1 MADLRYT
8 LVQTSAVN
16 VPGAAGATFN
26 SGINIP
32 GGAVDEI
39 IIRIQGTM
47 NAVGDL
53 AADMGSIVNSLR
65 IVLNG
70 ETFYDFRSNFSTN
83 ATVGA
88 SANSVFLNA
97 MGAGRSVD
105 VNQST
110 TVRDYFMRIP
120 VGRNI
125 PSGVSRLEYTI
136 QYNAL
141 GGAFATPSIEWW
153 MRYNPAMQNTVT
165 VGAAT
170 SFLSS
175 GAAGGVTEQVAVRVP
190 QNVPGVLAG
199 IMIQGGTPADTMT
212 GCRVISQSDYTID
225 TDYWR
230 MLGGDLRNGILYAQ
244 PAAAVA
250 QGLLTFSQAS
260 LGNLFVPL
268 FNLSL
273 QDDLRLQ
280 ITTVLAET
288 FTFTPVIVSAIAGK
302 PQPAAVQTQAV
313 PTSVSK
319 AILAVS
325 DAQA

>member
-1 MADLRYT
+1 MSLRYT
-8 LVQTSAVN
+8 LVETSTVN
-16 VPGAAGATFN
+16 VPGAAGATYNAGFN
-26 SGINIP
+26 VP

-53 AADMGSIVNSLR
+53 ASDTGSIIAALR
-65 IVLNG
+65 VVLNG
-70 ETFYDFRSNFSTN
+70 ETFFDFRNNFGSN
-83 ATVGA
+83 ATTGA
-88 SANSVFLNA
+88 SATSVFMNA
-97 MGAGRSVD
+97 MGAGRSQD
-105 VNQST
+105 VNSST
-110 TVRDYFMRIP
+110 TVRDYYLRVP

-125 PSGVSRLEYTI
+125 AAGISRLEYTI
-136 QYNAL
+136 QYSAL
-141 GGAFATPSIEWW
+141 GGAFTGASIEWW

-165 VGAAT
+165 IGAAT
-170 SFLSS
+170 SYLTA
-175 GAAGGVTEQVAVRVP
+175 GAAGGVTEQVVVRVP

-199 IMIQGGTPADTMT
+199 VMIQGGSAADVMT
-212 GCRVISQSDYTID
+212 SARVISQSDYSID

-230 MLGGDLRNGILYAQ
+230 MLGGDIRNGILFAQ

-250 QGLLTFSQAS
+250 NGLLTFSQKS

-273 QDDLRLQ
+273 QDDLRMQ
-280 ITTVLAET
+280 ITTTAAET
-288 FTFTPVIVSAIAGK
+288 FTFTPVIVSSIVGQ
-302 PQPAAVQTQAV
+302 PQPGAVQTQAV

-319 AILAVS
+319 AILSVS

>member
-1 MADLRYT
+1 MSLRYT
-8 LVQTSAVN
+8 LVETSTVN
-16 VPGAAGATFN
+16 VPGAAGATYNAGFN
-26 SGINIP
+26 VP

-53 AADMGSIVNSLR
+53 ASDTGSIIAALR

-70 ETFYDFRSNFSTN
+70 ETFFDFRNNFGTN
-83 ATVGA
+83 ATTGA
-88 SANSVFLNA
+88 SATSVFMNA
-97 MGAGRSVD
+97 MGSGRSQD
-105 VNQST
+105 VNSST
-110 TVRDYFMRIP
+110 TVRDYYLRVP

-125 PSGVSRLEYTI
+125 AAGISRLEYTI
-136 QYNAL
+136 QYSAL
-141 GGAFATPSIEWW
+141 GGAFTGASIEWW

-165 VGAAT
+165 IGAAT
-170 SFLSS
+170 SYLSA
-175 GAAGGVTEQVAVRVP
+175 GAAGGVTEQVVVRVP

-199 IMIQGGTPADTMT
+199 VMIQGGSAADTMT
-212 GCRVISQSDYTID
+212 SARVISQSDYSID

-230 MLGGDLRNGILYAQ
+230 MLGGDIRNGILFAQ

-250 QGLLTFSQAS
+250 NGLLTFSQKS

-273 QDDLRLQ
+273 QDDLRMQ
-280 ITTVLAET
+280 ITTTAAET
-288 FTFTPVIVSAIAGK
+288 FTFTPVIVSSIVGQ
-302 PQPAAVQTQAV
+302 PQPGAVQTQSV

-319 AILAVS
+319 AILSVS

>member
-1 MADLRYT
+1 MSLRYT
-8 LVQTSAVN
+8 LVETSTVN
-16 VPGAAGATFN
+16 VPGAAGATYNAGFN
-26 SGINIP
+26 VP

-53 AADMGSIVNSLR
+53 ASDTGSIIAALR

-70 ETFYDFRSNFSTN
+70 ETFFDFRNNFGTN
-83 ATVGA
+83 ATTGA
-88 SANSVFLNA
+88 SSTSVFMNA
-97 MGAGRSVD
+97 MGSGRSQD
-105 VNQST
+105 VNSST
-110 TVRDYFMRIP
+110 TVRDYYLRVP

-125 PSGVSRLEYTI
+125 AAGISRLEYTI
-136 QYNAL
+136 QYSAL
-141 GGAFATPSIEWW
+141 GGAFTGASIEWW

-165 VGAAT
+165 IGAAT
-170 SFLSS
+170 SYLTA
-175 GAAGGVTEQVAVRVP
+175 GAAGGVTEQVVVRVP

-199 IMIQGGTPADTMT
+199 VMIQGGSAADVMT
-212 GCRVISQSDYTID
+212 SARVISQSDYSID

-230 MLGGDLRNGILYAQ
+230 MLGGDIRNGILFAQ

-250 QGLLTFSQAS
+250 NGLLTFSQKS

-273 QDDLRLQ
+273 QDDLRMQ
-280 ITTVLAET
+280 ITTTAAET
-288 FTFTPVIVSAIAGK
+288 FTFTPVIVSSIVGQ
-302 PQPAAVQTQAV
+302 PQPGAVQTQSV

-319 AILAVS
+319 AILSVS

>member
-16 VPGAAGATFN
+16 IPGAAGATFN
-26 SGINIP
+26 SGFNVP

-47 NAVGDL
+47 AAVGDL

-141 GGAFATPSIEWW
+141 GGAFANPSIEWW

-199 IMIQGGTPADTMT
+199 IMIQGGTAADTMT

-225 TDYWR
+225 TNYWR

-260 LGNLFVPL
+260 LGMIFVPL

-280 ITTVLAET
+280 ITTTDAET
-288 FTFTPVIVSAIAGK
+288 FTFTPVIVSAISGK

>member
-1 MADLRYT
+1 MSLRYT
-8 LVQTSAVN
+8 LVETSTVN
-16 VPGAAGATFN
+16 VPGAAGATYNAGFN
-26 SGINIP
+26 VP

-53 AADMGSIVNSLR
+53 ASDTGSIIAALR

-70 ETFYDFRSNFSTN
+70 ETFFDFRNNFGSN
-83 ATVGA
+83 ATTGA
-88 SANSVFLNA
+88 SATSVFMNA
-97 MGAGRSVD
+97 MGSGRSQD
-105 VNQST
+105 VNSST
-110 TVRDYFMRIP
+110 TARDYFIRVP

-125 PSGVSRLEYTI
+125 AAGISRLEYTI
-136 QYNAL
+136 QYSAL
-141 GGAFATPSIEWW
+141 GGAFTGASIEWW

-165 VGAAT
+165 IGAAT
-170 SFLSS
+170 SYLTA
-175 GAAGGVTEQVAVRVP
+175 GAAGGVTEQVVVRVP

-199 IMIQGGTPADTMT
+199 VMIQGGSAADTMT
-212 GCRVISQSDYTID
+212 SARVISQSDYSID

-230 MLGGDLRNGILYAQ
+230 MLGGDIRNGILFAQ

-250 QGLLTFSQAS
+250 NGLLTFSQKS

-273 QDDLRLQ
+273 QDDLRMQ
-280 ITTVLAET
+280 ITTTAAET
-288 FTFTPVIVSAIAGK
+288 FTFTPVIVSSIVGQ
-302 PQPAAVQTQAV
+302 PQPGAVQTQSV

-319 AILAVS
+319 AILSVS

>member
-1 MADLRYT
+1 MSLRYT
-8 LVQTSAVN
+8 LVETSTVN
-16 VPGAAGATFN
+16 VPGAAGATYNAGFN
-26 SGINIP
+26 VP

-53 AADMGSIVNSLR
+53 ASDTGSIIAALR
-65 IVLNG
+65 VVLNG
-70 ETFYDFRSNFSTN
+70 ETFFDFRNNFGSN
-83 ATVGA
+83 ATTGA
-88 SANSVFLNA
+88 SATSVFMNA
-97 MGAGRSVD
+97 MGAGRSQD
-105 VNQST
+105 VNSST
-110 TVRDYFMRIP
+110 TVRDYYLRVP

-125 PSGVSRLEYTI
+125 AAGISRLEYTI
-136 QYNAL
+136 QYSAL
-141 GGAFATPSIEWW
+141 GGAFTGASIEWW

-165 VGAAT
+165 IGAAT
-170 SFLSS
+170 SYLTA
-175 GAAGGVTEQVAVRVP
+175 GAAGGVTEQVVVRVP

-199 IMIQGGTPADTMT
+199 VMIQGGSAADVMT
-212 GCRVISQSDYTID
+212 SARVISQSDYSID

-230 MLGGDLRNGILYAQ
+230 MLGGDIRNGILFAQ

-250 QGLLTFSQAS
+250 NGLLTFSQKS

-273 QDDLRLQ
+273 QDDLRMQ
-280 ITTVLAET
+280 ITTTAAET
-288 FTFTPVIVSAIAGK
+288 FTFTPVIVSSIVGQ
-302 PQPAAVQTQAV
+302 PQPGAVQTQAV

-319 AILAVS
+319 AILSIS

>member
-1 MADLRYT
+1 MSNLRYT

-26 SGINIP
+26 AGFNVP

-39 IIRIQGTM
+39 IVRIQGTM
-47 NAVGDL
+47 AGVGNL
-53 AADMGSIVNSLR
+53 ASDTGSIVNSLR

-83 ATVGA
+83 ATTGA

-97 MGAGRSVD
+97 MGAGRSQD
-105 VNQST
+105 VNTST
-110 TVRDYFMRIP
+110 TVRDYYMRIP
-120 VGRNI
+120 CGRNI
-125 PSGVSRLEYTI
+125 PSGISRLEYTL

-141 GGAFATPSIEWW
+141 GGAFANATIEWW
-153 MRYNPAMQNTVT
+153 IRYNPAMQNTVT
-165 VGAAT
+165 IGAAT
-170 SFLSS
+170 SFLTS
-175 GAAGGVTEQVAVRVP
+175 GAAGGVTEQVVVRVP

-199 IMIQGGTPADTMT
+199 IMVQGGTAADSLSSA
-212 GCRVISQSDYTID
+212 RVISQSDYSID
-225 TDYWR
+225 TMYWR
-230 MLGGDLRNGILYAQ
+230 MLGGDLRNGIMFAQ

-250 QGLLTFSQAS
+250 NGLLTFSQAS
-260 LGNLFVPL
+260 LGNLFIPL

-273 QDDLRLQ
+273 QDDLRMQ
-280 ITTVLAET
+280 ITTIAAET
-288 FTFTPVIVSAIAGK
+288 FTFTPVIVSAIVGK
-302 PQPAAVQTQAV
+302 PQPAAVQTQSV

>member
-1 MADLRYT
+1 MSLRYT
-8 LVQTSAVN
+8 LVETSTVN
-16 VPGAAGATFN
+16 VPGAAGATYNAGFN
-26 SGINIP
+26 VP

-53 AADMGSIVNSLR
+53 ASDTGSIIAALR

-70 ETFYDFRSNFSTN
+70 ETFFDFRNNFGTN
-83 ATVGA
+83 GTTGA
-88 SANSVFLNA
+88 SATSVFMNA
-97 MGAGRSVD
+97 MGAGRSQD
-105 VNQST
+105 VNSST
-110 TVRDYFMRIP
+110 TVRDYYLRVP

-125 PSGVSRLEYTI
+125 AAGISRLEYTI
-136 QYNAL
+136 QYSAL
-141 GGAFATPSIEWW
+141 GGAFTGASIEWW

-165 VGAAT
+165 IGAAT
-170 SFLSS
+170 SYLTA
-175 GAAGGVTEQVAVRVP
+175 GAAGGVTEQVVVRVP
-190 QNVPGVLAG
+190 QNVPSVLAG
-199 IMIQGGTPADTMT
+199 VMIQGGSAADVMT
-212 GCRVISQSDYTID
+212 SARVISQSDYSID

-230 MLGGDLRNGILYAQ
+230 MLGGDIRNGILFAQ

-250 QGLLTFSQAS
+250 NGLLTFSQKS

-273 QDDLRLQ
+273 QDDLRMQ
-280 ITTVLAET
+280 ITTTAADT
-288 FTFTPVIVSAIAGK
+288 FTFTPVIVSSIVGQ
-302 PQPAAVQTQAV
+302 PQPGAVQTQSV

-319 AILAVS
+319 AILSVS

>member
-1 MADLRYT
+1 MSLRYT
-8 LVQTSAVN
+8 LVETSTVN
-16 VPGAAGATFN
+16 VPGAAGATYNAGFN
-26 SGINIP
+26 VP

-53 AADMGSIVNSLR
+53 ASDTGSIIAALR

-70 ETFYDFRSNFSTN
+70 ETFFDFRNNFGSN
-83 ATVGA
+83 ATTGA
-88 SANSVFLNA
+88 SATSVFMNA
-97 MGAGRSVD
+97 MGAGRSQD
-105 VNQST
+105 VNSST
-110 TVRDYFMRIP
+110 TVRDYYLRVP

-125 PSGVSRLEYTI
+125 AAGISRLEYTI
-136 QYNAL
+136 QYSAL
-141 GGAFATPSIEWW
+141 GGAFTGASIEWW

-165 VGAAT
+165 IGAAT
-170 SFLSS
+170 SYLTA
-175 GAAGGVTEQVAVRVP
+175 GAAGGVTEQVVVRVP

-199 IMIQGGTPADTMT
+199 VMIQGGSAADVMT
-212 GCRVISQSDYTID
+212 SARVISQSDYSID

-230 MLGGDLRNGILYAQ
+230 MLGGDIRNGILFAQ

-250 QGLLTFSQAS
+250 NGLLTFSQKS

-273 QDDLRLQ
+273 QDDLRMQ
-280 ITTVLAET
+280 ITTTAAET
-288 FTFTPVIVSAIAGK
+288 FTFTPVIVSSIVGQ
-302 PQPAAVQTQAV
+302 PQPGAVQTQSV

-319 AILAVS
+319 AILSVS

>member
-1 MADLRYT
+1 MSLRYT
-8 LVQTSAVN
+8 LVETN
-16 VPGAAGATFN
+16 TTDVPGAAGITANRGFN
-26 SGINIP
+26 VP

-53 AADMGSIVNSLR
+53 ASDMGSIIANLR

-70 ETFYDFRSNFSTN
+70 ETFFDFRNNFGTN
-83 ATVGA
+83 ATTGA
-88 SANSVFLNA
+88 SSTSVFMNA
-97 MGAGRSVD
+97 MGAGRSQE
-105 VNQST
+105 VNSST
-110 TVRDYFMRIP
+110 TVRDYYLRIP

-125 PSGVSRLEYTI
+125 EAGISRLEYTL
-136 QYNAL
+136 QYSAL
-141 GGAFATPSIEWW
+141 GGAFTGASIEWW

-165 VGAAT
+165 IGAAT
-170 SFLSS
+170 SFLSA
-175 GAAGGVTEQVAVRVP
+175 GAAGGVTQQVVVRVP

-199 IMIQGGTPADTMT
+199 VMIQGGSAADTMSSA
-212 GCRVISQSDYTID
+212 RVISQSDYSID

-230 MLGGDLRNGILYAQ
+230 MLAGDLRNGILFAQ

-250 QGLLTFSQAS
+250 NGLLTFSQKS

-273 QDDLRLQ
+273 QDDLRMQ
-280 ITTVLAET
+280 ITTTAAET
-288 FTFTPVIVSAIAGK
+288 FTFTPVIVSSIVGQ
-302 PQPAAVQTQAV
+302 PQPGAVQTQSV

-319 AILAVS
+319 AILSVS

>member
-1 MADLRYT
+1 MSLRYT
-8 LVQTSAVN
+8 LVETN
-16 VPGAAGATFN
+16 TTDVPGAAGITANRGFN
-26 SGINIP
+26 VP

-53 AADMGSIVNSLR
+53 ASDMGSIIANLR

-70 ETFYDFRSNFSTN
+70 ETFFDFRNNFGTN
-83 ATVGA
+83 ATTGA
-88 SANSVFLNA
+88 SSTSVFMNA
-97 MGAGRSVD
+97 MGAGRSQE
-105 VNQST
+105 VNSST
-110 TVRDYFMRIP
+110 TVRDYYLRIP

-125 PSGVSRLEYTI
+125 EAGISRLEYTL
-136 QYNAL
+136 QYSAL
-141 GGAFATPSIEWW
+141 GGAFTGASIEWW

-165 VGAAT
+165 IGAAT
-170 SFLSS
+170 SFLSA
-175 GAAGGVTEQVAVRVP
+175 GAAGGITQQVVVRVP

-199 IMIQGGTPADTMT
+199 VMIQGGSAADTMSSA
-212 GCRVISQSDYTID
+212 RVISQSDYSID

-230 MLGGDLRNGILYAQ
+230 MLAGDLRNGILFAQ

-250 QGLLTFSQAS
+250 NGLLTFSQKS

-273 QDDLRLQ
+273 QDDLRMQ
-280 ITTVLAET
+280 ITTTAAET
-288 FTFTPVIVSAIAGK
+288 FTFTPVIVSSIVGQ
-302 PQPAAVQTQAV
+302 PQPGAVQTQSV

-319 AILAVS
+319 AILSVS

>member
-1 MADLRYT
+1 MSLRYT
-8 LVQTSAVN
+8 LVQTSTVN
-16 VPGAAGATFN
+16 VPGAAGATYN
-26 SGINIP
+26 SGLNIP

-53 AADMGSIVNSLR
+53 ASDTGSIIAALR

-70 ETFYDFRSNFSTN
+70 ETFFDFRNNFGTN
-83 ATVGA
+83 ATTGA
-88 SANSVFLNA
+88 SATSVFMNA
-97 MGAGRSVD
+97 MGSGRSQD
-105 VNQST
+105 VNSST
-110 TVRDYFMRIP
+110 TVRDYYLRIP

-125 PSGVSRLEYTI
+125 PAGISRLEYTI
-136 QYNAL
+136 QYSAL
-141 GGAFATPSIEWW
+141 GGAFTNASIEWW

-165 VGAAT
+165 IGAAT

-175 GAAGGVTEQVAVRVP
+175 GAAGGVTQEVVVRVP

-199 IMIQGGTPADTMT
+199 VMIQGGSAADTMSSA
-212 GCRVISQSDYTID
+212 RVISQSDYSID

-230 MLGGDLRNGILYAQ
+230 MLGGDIRNGILFAQ

-250 QGLLTFSQAS
+250 NGLLTFSQKS

-273 QDDLRLQ
+273 QDDLRMQ
-280 ITTVLAET
+280 ITTTAAEN
-288 FTFTPVIVSAIAGK
+288 FTFTPVIVSSIVGH
-302 PQPAAVQTQAV
+302 PQPGAVQTQSV

-319 AILAVS
+319 AILSVS

>member
-1 MADLRYT
+1 MSLRYT
-8 LVQTSAVN
+8 LVQTSTVN
-16 VPGAAGATFN
+16 VPGAAGATYN
-26 SGINIP
+26 SGLNIP

-53 AADMGSIVNSLR
+53 ASDTGSIIAALR

-70 ETFYDFRSNFSTN
+70 ETFFDFRNNFGT
-83 ATVGA
+83 AGTTGA
-88 SANSVFLNA
+88 SSTSVFLNA
-97 MGAGRSVD
+97 MGAGRAQELNS
-105 VNQST
+105 ST
-110 TVRDYFMRIP
+110 TVRDFYIRIP

-125 PSGVSRLEYTI
+125 AAGISRLEYTL
-136 QYNAL
+136 QYSAL
-141 GGAFATPSIEWW
+141 GGAFTGASIEWW

-165 VGAAT
+165 IGAAT
-170 SFLSS
+170 SYLSA
-175 GAAGGVTEQVAVRVP
+175 GAAGGVTEQVVVRVP

-199 IMIQGGTPADTMT
+199 VMIQGGSAADTMT
-212 GCRVISQSDYTID
+212 SARVISQSDYSID
-225 TDYWR
+225 TTMWR
-230 MLGGDLRNGILYAQ
+230 MLGGDLRNGILFAQ

-250 QGLLTFSQAS
+250 NGLLTFSQQS

-273 QDDLRLQ
+273 QDDLRMQ
-280 ITTVLAET
+280 ITTTAAET
-288 FTFTPVIVSAIAGK
+288 FTFTPVIVSGIAGK
-302 PQPAAVQTQAV
+302 PQPGAVQTQAV

-319 AILAVS
+319 AILSVS